1 MPESSD
7 VLRTTSFDP
16 LVFWEQHKI
25 KVVAYVALLVVGVV
39 IFGLYEYTNERRTAE
54 VERLFSQAYTANAYR
69 EVADK
74 FPRTVAGGDA
84 ELMLA
89 ASLRNEKKYDEAA
102 ATLKS
107 FIDHNGTHPLIDGA
121 WISLAA

>member
-1 MPESSD
+1 
-7 VLRTTSFDP
+7 
-16 LVFWEQHKI
+16 
-25 KVVAYVALLVVGVV
+25 KVVAYVALLVIGVV

-54 VERLFSQAYTANAYR
+54 VERLFSQAHTASAYR
-69 EVADK
+69 EVANK

-107 FIDHNGTHPLIDGA
+107 FIDRNGTHPLIDGA
-121 WISLAA
+121 WISLAATQEAQGKFDEAMA